1 MPGNR
6 RLNPIKKLIAL
17 REAVAEGL
25 VCFAVK
31 SGAILSPYNIS
42 SAYIVHIH
50 DTEKDVII

>member
-1 MPGNR
+1 M
-6 RLNPIKKLIAL
+6 IAL